1 MANQIK
7 LTGTVKE
14 IMPVQEFSSGFYKQ
28 VMVLDTG
35 QQYDPFVPIEF
46 KKDKTELLNGLG
58 VGSSVEVDINIGGRE
73 YNGRYYVDVTGW
85 KVTRQGN
92 EDAREGTQEARDG
105 SFGSQGSTDTVQE
118 STNSEIPF

>member
-58 VGSSVEVDINIGGRE
+58 VGSAVEVDINIGGRE

-92 EDAREGTQEARDG
+92 EDAHEGTQEARDG
-105 SFGSQGSTDTVQE
+105 SFGGQGSTDTVQG
-118 STNSEIPF
+118 STEEEVPF

>member
-58 VGSSVEVDINIGGRE
+58 VGSAVEVDINIGGRE

>member
-1 MANQIK
+1 MANQMK

-58 VGSSVEVDINIGGRE
+58 VGSAVEVDINIGGRE

-105 SFGSQGSTDTVQE
+105 SFGGQGSTDTVQG
-118 STNSEIPF
+118 STEEEVPF

>member
-58 VGSSVEVDINIGGRE
+58 VGSAVEVDINIGGRE

-105 SFGSQGSTDTVQE
+105 SFGGQGSTDTVQD

>member
-58 VGSSVEVDINIGGRE
+58 VGSAVEVDINIGGRE

-105 SFGSQGSTDTVQE
+105 SFGGQGSTDTVQG
-118 STNSEIPF
+118 STEEEVPF